1 MRFELMT
8 MTLALKK
15 KALQAQ
21 MLVQIPCRTHGVSD
35 RGPYLG
41 SAWFVGNETLSV
53 VQQGLND
60 DLNDADGEQCHK
72 CSNSDFCTSIR
83 IEFVE
88 VFHDFS
94 PVLFWGCLNCDY
106 VLPWTVNIWIDMR
119 TCSYTM

>member
-1 MRFELMT
+1 M
-8 MTLALKK
+8 
-15 KALQAQ
+15 
-21 MLVQIPCRTHGVSD
+21 SD

-60 DLNDADGEQCHK
+60 DLDNADGEQ
-72 CSNSDFCTSIR
+72 SYERADRDFSATIR

-94 PVLFWGCLNCDY
+94 PVQNEFD
-106 VLPWTVNIWIDMR
+106 
-119 TCSYTM
+119 

>member
-1 MRFELMT
+1 
-8 MTLALKK
+8 
-15 KALQAQ
+15 

-60 DLNDADGEQCHK
+60 DLDNADGEQGHK
-72 CSNSDFCTSIR
+72 SAYRDFRAAIR

-88 VFHDFS
+88 VFHNVFS
-94 PVLFWGCLNCDY
+94 PVDFELKLRSFAVGLRS
-106 VLPWTVNIWIDMR
+106 PWAINVRIYMQ